1 MSAPVLW
8 ILLPGVTAIALFF
21 LRRWKR
27 VSIIVAIAISLGLGV
42 LTVTLPV
49 GSPLAFGSLSL
60 KLNDTLYFFGR
71 QFVLGAADLS
81 LLTLVY
87 GSLAFWLGAAYLAH
101 VHWFFLPSSLGMV
114 ALLTA
119 VLSVDPFLY
128 AALLIELVTLLS
140 IPMLVVPG
148 QVLGRGI
155 LRFLTFQTLSMPFIL
170 YAGWM
175 LSGVESG
182 SGQIV
187 LLARASLLMGL
198 GFALMLAIFPFHT
211 WIPMLMEESHPY
223 AATFV
228 LNMLTLVVLLFG
240 LGLLNRY
247 EWLRTSP
254 TFYAILAVAGVLM
267 ILTGGGLAAFEHH
280 LGRILGYT
288 VMVEV
293 GYSLLAISFSAEIGL
308 GIFFALLVPRVIGLG
323 VWALALSVLQEK
335 RGDLSFQA
343 NQGSA
348 RELPFAAVS
357 LVIAH
362 FSSVGFPILA
372 GFPARVYLWELLA
385 ERDLPLTVGLFL
397 GTLGLLVAALRTLI
411 LLVTGPDER
420 PQRIKENIWVRL
432 TLGIGMLSLLL
443 AGLIPQWF
451 SPFLVSMQRVFE
463 NLAP

>member
-1 MSAPVLW
+1 VST
-8 ILLPGVTAIALFF
+8 ILAIA
-21 LRRWKR
+21 
-27 VSIIVAIAISLGLGV
+27 VSLGLGF
-42 LTVTLPV
+42 LTVILPV
-49 GSPLAFGSLSL
+49 GSTLTFGPLSL
-60 KLNDTLYFFGR
+60 RLNDTLYFFGR

-87 GSLAFWLGAAYLAH
+87 GSLAFWLGAAHLAR

-119 VLSVDPFLY
+119 VLAVEPFLY

-170 YAGWM
+170 YTGWM

-182 SGQIV
+182 SSQIV
-187 LLARASLLMGL
+187 LLVRASLLMGL

-223 AATFV
+223 TVTFV
-228 LNMLTLVVLLFG
+228 LNILTLVVLLFG
-240 LGLLNRY
+240 LGFLNRY

-254 TFYAILAVAGVLM
+254 TFYAILAVAGILM
-267 ILTGGGLAAFEHH
+267 VITGGGLAAFEHH

-293 GYSLLAISFSAEIGL
+293 GYSLLAISFSPEIGL

-323 VWALALSVLQEK
+323 VWALALSILQER
-335 RGDLSFQA
+335 RGNLSFKA
-343 NQGSA
+343 NQGVVS
-348 RELPFAAVS
+348 ELPFASVS

-372 GFPARVYLWELLA
+372 GFPARIYLWELLA
-385 ERDLPLTVGLFL
+385 ERDIPLTVGLFL
-397 GTLGLLVAALRTLI
+397 GTSGLLVAALRTLI
-411 LLVTGPDER
+411 LFVTGPDEG
-420 PQRIKENIWVRL
+420 PQLIRENIWVRMA
-432 TLGIGMLSLLL
+432 LGIGMLSLLL

-451 SPFLVSMQRVFE
+451 SPFLVNMQRVFE
-463 NLAP
+463 NLVP